1 MIDYKCNVLSKGIMF
16 DLSFPAQLTENISVR
31 LKCHLD
37 IKDIIF
43 CVLPRQIRTLTHF
56 ETATSCDVLCIKMT
70 NIHLSPHTHKL
81 KSAVATCLT
90 QFSIKAIPI
99 RSWAEFFF
107 LIILE
112 YFSMTPFSVQM
123 CPCWQPSMCR
133 CVYINPNAKSS
144 ALLYM
149 SFLLT
154 V

>member
-1 MIDYKCNVLSKGIMF
+1 MINYKCNVLSKGIMF

-70 NIHLSPHTHKL
+70 NIHLSPH
-81 KSAVATCLT
+81 SAHLT
-90 QFSIKAIPI
+90 QISIKAIPI
-99 RSWAEFFF
+99 WKLSWTSIIFII
-107 LIILE
+107 IILE
-112 YFSMTPFSVQM
+112 YFSVTPFSVQM
-123 CPCWQPSMCR
+123 CWQPSVCR

-144 ALLYM
+144 ASLYM